1 MFRFLAALV
10 VLVALVAGSLY
21 VLAGRGARPT
31 IAIAQPERVLG
42 QKGVL
47 TVKVGAPGARLKSLN
62 ITLEQDGQTTP
73 LFALLADEAAAL
85 SQTGPDEVT
94 VSRPLGR
101 DSVPALKSGP
111 ARIAVEATR
120 DSVLGLRTLSASDA
134 RDVTVRLDPPRVSV
148 VSTAHH
154 VSHGG
159 AEMVV
164 YRVTPGDVTSG
175 VRVGDAEYPGYPAAG
190 AGVIGADPN
199 LRVAFFALA
208 YDQDLATPI
217 AVFARDEAGNAAQA
231 SFINEV
237 FPKRFARSRI
247 PLDDRFLARVVPEIV
262 RETPSLKGVD
272 QSDLVAS
279 FLKINGELRSAN
291 ASTIAELTTK
301 SAPSKLWT
309 GPFVQLGNS
318 KVEAAFADH
327 RTYVHKGAEIDR
339 QVHLGFDLAVTAAVP
354 IAAANAG
361 NVLFAGWLGIYGNC
375 VVLDHGMGVASLY
388 GHLSSLDVKAGDT
401 VRAGQVLGRSGMTGL
416 AAGDHLHFTMLVAG
430 RPVNPV
436 EWWDAHW
443 IEDRVERKLRAAA
456 NSGSTP

>member
-1 MFRFLAALV
+1 MFRFLAALLV
-10 VLVALVAGSLY
+10 VAALVGGSVY
-21 VLAGRGARPT
+21 VLAGRGALPS
-31 IAIAQPERVLG
+31 IAIAQPDKVLG
-42 QKGVL
+42 QKG
-47 TVKVGAPGARLKSLN
+47 TVTVTVGAPGARLRSLD
-62 ITLEQDGQTTP
+62 IKLEQDGQSTP
-73 LFALLADEAAAL
+73 LFTLLGSDTASL
-85 SQTGPDEVT
+85 SQSGPDELT
-94 VSRPLGR
+94 VSRPIGR
-101 DSVPALKSGP
+101 DSVPSLKSGA
-111 ARIAVEATR
+111 ARIVVEASR
-120 DSVLGLRTLSASDA
+120 DSLLGLRTLASSEA
-134 RDVTVRLDPPRVSV
+134 KEFTVRLDPPRVAV
-148 VSTAHH
+148 LSTAHH
-154 VSHGG
+154 ISHGG

-164 YRVTPGDVTSG
+164 YRVTPADVSSG
-175 VRVGDAEYPGYPAAG
+175 VRVGELEYLGYPASG
-190 AGVIGADPN
+190 AGVIGADPS

-208 YDQDLATPI
+208 HDQDLSTPI

-231 SFINEV
+231 SFVNEV

-247 PLDDRFLARVVPEIV
+247 PLDDRFLARVVPEIL
-262 RETPSLKGVD
+262 RETPSLKDVD
-272 QSDLVAS
+272 PSDLVGS
-279 FLKINGELRSAN
+279 FLKINGELRSTNAN
-291 ASTIAELTTK
+291 TIAELTAK
-301 SAPSKLWT
+301 SAPAKLWT

-375 VVLDHGMGVASLY
+375 VVVDHGMGVASLY
-388 GHLSSLDVKAGDT
+388 GHLSSIDVKVGDT

-416 AAGDHLHFTMLVAG
+416 AAGDHLHFTMLVGG

-436 EWWDAHW
+436 EWWDPHW

>member
-1 MFRFLAALV
+1 
-10 VLVALVAGSLY
+10 
-21 VLAGRGARPT
+21 VLAGRGARPS
-31 IAIAQPERVLG
+31 IAIVQPERVLG
-42 QKGVL
+42 QKGEL
-47 TVKVGAPGARLKSLN
+47 IIKVGAPGARLQSLN
-62 ITLEQDGQTTP
+62 VTLEQEGQTTP
-73 LFALLADEAAAL
+73 LFSMLGTEGAAL
-85 SQTGPDEVT
+85 SQTGPDELT
-94 VSRPLGR
+94 VSQPIGR
-101 DSVPALKSGP
+101 DSVPSLKSGP
-111 ARIAVEATR
+111 ARILVEATR
-120 DSVLGLRTLSASDA
+120 ESLLGLRTLAASDS
-134 RDVTVRLDPPRVSV
+134 RDLTVRLDPPRVSV
-148 VSTAHH
+148 LSTAHH

-164 YRVTPGDVTSG
+164 YRVTPGDVMSG
-175 VRVGDAEYPGYPAAG
+175 VRVGDAEYPGFPAAG
-190 AGVIGADPN
+190 AGVLGADPN

-208 YDQDLATPI
+208 HDQDLKTPI

-247 PLDDRFLARVVPEIV
+247 AVDDRFLAKVVP
-262 RETPSLKGVD
+262 
-272 QSDLVAS
+272 DLVGS
-279 FLKINGELRSAN
+279 FLKINGELRQAN
-291 ASTIAELTTK
+291 ATTIAELTAK
-301 SAPSKLWT
+301 SAPTKLWS

-327 RTYVHKGAEIDR
+327 RTYVHGGREIDR

-361 NVLFAGWLGIYGNC
+361 NVLLAGWLGIYGNC

-388 GHLSSLDVKAGDT
+388 GHLSSIDVKAGDT
-401 VRAGQVLGRSGMTGL
+401 VRAGQILGRSGMTGL
-416 AAGDHLHFTMLVAG
+416 AAGDHLHFTMLVGG

-436 EWWDAHW
+436 EWWDPHW